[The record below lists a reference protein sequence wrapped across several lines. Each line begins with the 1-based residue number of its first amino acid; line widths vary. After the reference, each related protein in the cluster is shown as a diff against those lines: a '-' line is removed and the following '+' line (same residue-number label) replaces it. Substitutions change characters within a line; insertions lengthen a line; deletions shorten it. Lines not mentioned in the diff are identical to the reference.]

1 MFAVFDGSS
10 CKNPLKTREKCGKK
24 VLQSYQKT
32 SKPPCFQGENEDLML
47 FLGWIYYKMP

>member
-1 MFAVFDGSS
+1 MFAILGGNR
-10 CKNPLKTREKCGKK
+10 CKNPLFSREKRRKK